1 PNIDESGDFY
11 VDQTL
16 KTIDGGVA
24 EKANQTTGEEFP
36 TPMSSVYAES
46 FLRFNIEATL
56 PKLAPKAV
64 FVGQGRY
71 NELHDKIEA
80 EEAYRLAKEPKEL
93 YYV

>member
-1 PNIDESGDFY
+1 MSFIRNIDESGDFY

-16 KTIDGGVA
+16 KRIDGGVA

-56 PKLAPKAV
+56 RNWLPKPCLLAMADIMNSMTK
-64 FVGQGRY
+64 
-71 NELHDKIEA
+71 
-80 EEAYRLAKEPKEL
+80 
-93 YYV
+93 